1 VRVTE
6 RFVRVNVQPEILF
19 LSLLEGTMAT
29 SSRIRLLVL
38 YARWNCQST
47 TDAVDESRVAS
58 DSLEVQSQP
67 GVVLLN
73 QSPGSLLDGLS
84 PDTTLIEHERR
95 GEMIS
100 CNSAE
105 QGRGGRAKRRE
116 GGDSSTK
123 DRTEGVERGDVCVHA
138 QRWVSGVSR
147 SDGPGSEVRRFV
159 VRRGSCSWL
168 MNELTVTQP
177 ATKLGQ
183 GYETY

>member
-1 VRVTE
+1 VGGDCRIQAKTFEVSGRVRVTE

-47 TDAVDESRVAS
+47 TDAVDENQVAP

-123 DRTEGVERGDVCVHA
+123 DRIDEGQDRGSRERRCVRA
-138 QRWVSGVSR
+138 CAKMGVGRFEIGWSR
-147 SDGPGSEVRRFV
+147 FRGSKVRGSKRFV
-159 VRRGSCSWL
+159 
-168 MNELTVTQP
+168 
-177 ATKLGQ
+177 
-183 GYETY
+183 